1 MAQAYVDIP
10 VRVKGLSDLEKLER
24 RMYALEQTLENVQ
37 ADLTKTT
44 TQLNKLAA
52 AAKKPA
58 GPVKKLSAGFAKL
71 ALSIG
76 SVVSAQQLFASGL
89 KTVTAEAQLVSVASA
104 FNEVAEAQAAA
115 ARIQT
120 TYNLSAREA
129 NQQFAQILARL
140 RPLGIE
146 LQSVEDAYGG
156 LATAIK
162 IAGLDAAG
170 AGALFTQ
177 VAQGLGSGTV
187 QAEEL
192 NTVLDQSPLIVVA
205 LAEELG
211 VAAGQIKKLA
221 SDGGVSSESLLNAL
235 IRVKDEGVEQL
246 AASLDTP
253 AEKIKFFQNVTED
266 VADKLTRGAIFDL
279 TEATRDF
286 AVALTDLAPVFDFV
300 GKTGQIVLR
309 GLIATMRFGIEVAAG
324 FGRALENLKSGNFKA
339 LIEPDTTGIER
350 LKDIW
355 SDLTAPLEGT
365 LPTPPART
373 ERDRP
378 DRPTG
383 GTDGASKAAAEAQK
397 LADKTAE
404 RLASSEKL
412 ITAAQREGE
421 LLSAN
426 SEIERAQ
433 IESKNAI
440 FEIAEKYGELAAQSL
455 SDAETENLLKAQGL
469 EVENERYELEEK
481 LADIRKSALGGI
493 EEEIAHMEAI
503 LAGTEKEYLLKKQIA
518 ELEASG
524 ISGDVAEA
532 RVQRLDQLKEEVA
545 AFEEMEAKIEAVADT
560 IAGSMTN
567 AFTSIVDGSKTA
579 EEALADMMKDIA
591 KSFIDMAADIIKQQ
605 IAMIIKGLIMK
616 ALGISMP
623 GASGGG
629 SFGGGSPAGIGA
641 GISAGLSYEGGGYT
655 GNGSRS
661 GGVDGMGG
669 FPAILHPQETVVDH
683 TKAMS
688 NYSGGNA
695 SAAAASAPM
704 SANITYNGP
713 TLNFNGD
720 DYIPRSEAPAL
731 VAAGAKQ
738 GQARAMNTLKNSR
751 SQRQK
756 LGM

>member
-1 MAQAYVDIP
+1 MRA
-10 VRVKGLSDLEKLER
+10 LER
-24 RMYALEQTLENVQ
+24 TVE
-37 ADLTKTT
+37 DLQGDLGKATNQINRLT
-44 TQLNKLAA
+44 A

-58 GPVKKLSAGFAKL
+58 GPIQKLTKGFARL
-71 ALSIG
+71 AVAIG
-76 SVVSAQQLFASGL
+76 SVATAQKLFASGL
-89 KTVTAEAQLVSVASA
+89 KTVTAEAQLVSIASA

-129 NQQFAQILARL
+129 NTQFAQILARL

-146 LQSVEDAYGG
+146 LKSVEDAYGG

-221 SDGGVSSESLLNAL
+221 SDGGVSSESLLKAL
-235 IRVKDEGVEQL
+235 IRVKDEGVGQL

-286 AVALTDLAPVFDFV
+286 AVALADLAPVFEFV
-300 GKTGQIVLR
+300 GATGQVILR

-350 LKDIW
+350 LQDIW
-355 SDLTAPLEGT
+355 KDLTAPLEGK

-373 ERDRP
+373 PRDRP
-378 DRPTG
+378 DPKNYG
-383 GTDGASKAAAEAQK
+383 DSSGAGKAAADAQK
-397 LADKTAE
+397 LADQTAE
-404 RLASSEKL
+404 RLLSAEKL
-412 ITAAQREGE
+412 VTAAQREGE
-421 LLSAN
+421 LLNAN
-426 SEIERAQ
+426 SEFEKAQ

-440 FEIAEKYGELAAQSL
+440 FEIAEKYGELAAKSL
-455 SDAETENLLKAQGL
+455 SDEETNLLVQAQGL
-469 EVENERYELEEK
+469 EVQNERVALAEK
-481 LADIRKSALGGI
+481 EAKAIKSATQPLLDQQQFLQ
-493 EEEIAHMEAI
+493 EAI
-503 LAGTEKEYLLKKQIA
+503 TLGREEAIIRQEIRQAMEGLPEAERARVESLIRGNQALEDQLSTMDQMKELAGSISDTIENGLVNALGTAVEGLITGAEDLDESLKKILQGV
-518 ELEASG
+518 L
-524 ISGDVAEA
+524 
-532 RVQRLDQLKEEVA
+532 
-545 AFEEMEAKIEAVADT
+545 
-560 IAGSMTN
+560 
-567 AFTSIVDGSKTA
+567 
-579 EEALADMMKDIA
+579 KDIA
-591 KSFIDMAADIIKQQ
+591 NQMIK
-605 IAMIIKGLIMK
+605 
-616 ALGISMP
+616 
-623 GASGGG
+623 
-629 SFGGGSPAGIGA
+629 A
-641 GISAGLSYEGGGYT
+641 GISSLFQSIGGGGGGGIFGGLFRAEGGPVAGGQSYIVGEKGPEIFTPGLT
-655 GNGSRS
+655 GNITSNS
-661 GGVDGMGG
+661 DSKV
-669 FPAILHPQETVVDH
+669 
-683 TKAMS
+683 AMA

-695 SAAAASAPM
+695 SSAAAMAPM
-704 SANITYNGP
+704 AANVTYSGP

-720 DYIPRSEAPAL
+720 DYIPRSEASNL

-738 GQARAMNTLKNSR
+738 GQDMAMKRLQNSR
-751 SQRQK
+751 SQRSR